1 MVNNASIPPQNI
13 EAEENI
19 LGGILL
25 DPEAI
30 GRIVD
35 VLVIDAFYVKAHR
48 LIYEAM
54 LSLHG
59 QSQPT
64 DLVSVS
70 SWLQDHHTLE
80 AIGGIVKLTQ
90 LADQTLSAV
99 NIDRFTGLVMDK
111 YLRRQLIAAGHEIVE
126 LGYDTTKELETIF
139 DESEQKIF
147 RLTQSRPQGGLVP
160 LSETLINTFSELE
173 KLHQKLASP
182 GVETQFYD
190 LDAMTG
196 GLQRADLI
204 ILAGR
209 PSMGKC
215 CEANSEIVL
224 ADGRVCTIAQ
234 IYKQQQAEILTLQ
247 QNWKLDWTK
256 PSAFIDDGLKPVFR
270 VTTKLGRSLETTLTH
285 PYLTITGWRSLS
297 ELKVGDKIAV
307 PRQLPC
313 FGKEILSHA
322 RIKLLAYLIGDG
334 DLTGSCPRFTNI
346 NPRVQQDFE
355 QSALEFTGIKV
366 TIETSNNTRTPTLR
380 ISKDLK
386 FIVEK
391 RNIFADNL
399 NTIIQSKSINSTDLA
414 NKIGVCSGSMTN
426 WRNGVCFPEG
436 KSFYLLCEALSV
448 DPSLLLP
455 CDIEGVMKNGI
466 NSVKN
471 WLQELGVDGKNA
483 HTKVIPDII
492 FRLERPLVALFLN
505 RLFATDGWATILKSK
520 QVQLGYASVSE
531 KLARQIQHLLLRF
544 GIIARLKK
552 RSVKYK
558 EERRDAWQLDITDA
572 YSIKSFIEEIG
583 IFGKEERLVAIQ
595 SVLATKNYQ
604 TNCDLIP
611 VEIWQQLA
619 LAKGDESWSSLGKR
633 AGFICTSNLH
643 VGKRALKRQR
653 LLQFSIA
660 LNDLPLQQLASSDI
674 YWDEIVSIE
683 SVGFKQVYDLTIP
696 ETHNFIANDICV
708 HNTAFGLGVAANI
721 AKTQNLPVAIFSLE
735 MSKEQLALRLL
746 SSEARIDSNRL
757 RTGRFSQTEYEPLHM
772 ALGTLSSLPIYI
784 DDTANISVTQM
795 RSQVRRL
802 QSEQKEPIGLVLIDY
817 LQLMEGSSDNRV
829 QELSKIT
836 RSLKGLAR
844 EINAPVIAL
853 SQLSRAVESRTN
865 KRPMMSDLRE
875 CVVGDTLIALADGRQ
890 IPIKELVGQQP
901 EVVTIDAKGKVGTTP
916 SDIIWEV
923 GKKSVYCLL
932 TATGKKLRATDN
944 HRLYTLDGWKE
955 LKQLKKGDRLA
966 LPRILPE
973 PVSPLHWNELE
984 IALLGQLIGDGSYIK
999 GSPLRYTTACEENSQ
1014 IVTRA
1019 AQQLGS
1025 TVKRYEGKG
1034 NWHQLLISG
1043 NGNRWHPKGVNKWLR
1058 ELGIFGQRSAS
1069 KRVPPQAFLMSNSQI
1084 SLLLRHLWATDG
1096 CISIR
1101 NGKGGD
1107 AIFFAT
1113 ISEGL
1118 AYDVSMLLLRL
1129 GILSTIRQTKD
1140 CFNVHVQGTLE
1151 QLKFIEQVGGF
1162 GPRSKKVIE
1171 LREKIENIVP
1181 NPNQDTIPLNIFE
1194 TIKSEMKAQGISQ
1207 REMAKLRGTAYGGSA
1222 LYKCAPSRSTLKEYA
1237 SILDN
1242 QFLMELAT
1250 SDIFWDRVISI
1261 EYEGEEIVYDLT
1273 VPKTAS
1279 WIANGII
1286 SHNSGSI
1293 EQDAD
1298 LIMMIYRD
1306 EYYNPDT
1313 PDQGIAELL
1322 IVKHRNGPTGTLK
1335 LLFQPEFTQFLNL
1348 QRSQDY

>member
-1 MVNNASIPPQNI
+1 MVDNASLPPQNI
-13 EAEENI
+13 EAEESI

-30 GRIVD
+30 ARIVD

-64 DLVSVS
+64 DLMSVS
-70 SWLQDHHTLE
+70 SWLQDHHHLE

-99 NIDRFTGLVMDK
+99 NIDRYTALVMDK
-111 YLRRQLIAAGHEIVE
+111 YLRRQLIAAGHEIVD

-173 KLHQKLASP
+173 KLHQKLSSP

-234 IYKQQQAEILTLQ
+234 IYAQQQANLLTLKQ
-247 QNWKLDWTK
+247 DWKLDWTK

-313 FGKEILSHA
+313 FGKETLSPA

-366 TIETSNNTRTPTLR
+366 RMETSNNTRTPTLR
-380 ISKDLK
+380 VSKDLE
-386 FIVEK
+386 FIAEQRK
-391 RNIFADNL
+391 IFADNL
-399 NTIIQSKSINSTDLA
+399 NDIIQSKSVDVNDLA
-414 NKIGVCSGSMTN
+414 NKVGVCHGSINN
-426 WRNGVCFPEG
+426 WRKGFCFPE
-436 KSFYLLCEALSV
+436 KERFNLLCEALAV
-448 DPSLLLP
+448 APSLLLP
-455 CDIEGVMKNGI
+455 CEIEGVMKNEI

-471 WLQELGVDGKNA
+471 WLQELGLDGKNA
-483 HTKVIPDII
+483 HTKSIPDII
-492 FRLERPLVALFLN
+492 FQLEKPLVALFLN
-505 RLFATDGWATILKSK
+505 RLFATDGWASILKSQ
-520 QVQLGYASVSE
+520 QVQLGYASVSQ
-531 KLARQIQHLLLRF
+531 KLAQQIQHLLLRF
-544 GIIARLKK
+544 GILARLKK
-552 RSVKYK
+552 RSIQYQD
-558 EERRDAWQLDITDA
+558 ERRNAWQLDITDA
-572 YSIKSFIEEIG
+572 YSIKTFIDEIG
-583 IFGKEERLVAIQ
+583 VFGKEEKIIAIQ
-595 SVLATKNYQ
+595 SVLATKKYQ

-611 VEIWQQLA
+611 VEIWQQLEI
-619 LAKGDESWSSLGKR
+619 AKGDESWSSLGKR
-633 AGFICTSNLH
+633 AGLVGTSNLH
-643 VGKRALKRQR
+643 VGKRAFTRQR
-653 LLQFSIA
+653 LLQLSTA
-660 LNDLPLQQLASSDI
+660 LDNLPLQQLASSDI

-683 SVGFKQVYDLTIP
+683 SIGLKQVYDLTIP

-746 SSEARIDSNRL
+746 ASESRIDSNRL
-757 RTGRFSQTEYEPLHM
+757 RTGHFSQTEYEPLTM
-772 ALGTLSSLPIYI
+772 ALGTLSGLPIYI
-784 DDTANISVTQM
+784 DDTASISVTQM

-802 QSEQKEPIGLVLIDY
+802 QSEQKGPLGLVLIDY

-875 CVVGDTLIALADGRQ
+875 SGCLSGDSLVTLADS
-890 IPIKELVGQQP
+890 
-901 EVVTIDAKGKVGTTP
+901 GK
-916 SDIIWEV
+916 
-923 GKKSVYCLL
+923 
-932 TATGKKLRATDN
+932 R
-944 HRLYTLDGWKE
+944 
-955 LKQLKKGDRLA
+955 
-966 LPRILPE
+966 
-973 PVSPLHWNELE
+973 
-984 IALLGQLIGDGSYIK
+984 
-999 GSPLRYTTACEENSQ
+999 
-1014 IVTRA
+1014 
-1019 AQQLGS
+1019 
-1025 TVKRYEGKG
+1025 
-1034 NWHQLLISG
+1034 
-1043 NGNRWHPKGVNKWLR
+1043 
-1058 ELGIFGQRSAS
+1058 
-1069 KRVPPQAFLMSNSQI
+1069 
-1084 SLLLRHLWATDG
+1084 
-1096 CISIR
+1096 ISIR
-1101 NGKGGD
+1101 ELMGQSNFFVWALNEETMKLEK
-1107 AIFFAT
+1107 AI
-1113 ISEGL
+1113 
-1118 AYDVSMLLLRL
+1118 VSHAFCTGTKSIYLLKTRL
-1129 GILSTIRQTKD
+1129 GK
-1140 CFNVHVQGTLE
+1140 
-1151 QLKFIEQVGGF
+1151 
-1162 GPRSKKVIE
+1162 
-1171 LREKIENIVP
+1171 
-1181 NPNQDTIPLNIFE
+1181 
-1194 TIKSEMKAQGISQ
+1194 TIKA
-1207 REMAKLRGTAYGGSA
+1207 TANHKFLTIEGWKRLDELKINEHIA
-1222 LYKCAPSRSTLKEYA
+1222 LSRYLNSSL
-1237 SILDN
+1237 SIN
-1242 QFLMELAT
+1242 LAH
-1250 SDIFWDRVISI
+1250 SDVYWDSIISI
-1261 EYEGEEIVYDLT
+1261 QADGMEEVFDLT
-1273 VPKTAS
+1273 VPTLHNFV
-1279 WIANGII
+1279 ANDIVV
-1286 SHNSGSI
+1286 HNSI

-1322 IVKHRNGPTGTLK
+1322 IVKHRNGPTGVIK

-1348 QRSQDY
+1348 QRSNEY